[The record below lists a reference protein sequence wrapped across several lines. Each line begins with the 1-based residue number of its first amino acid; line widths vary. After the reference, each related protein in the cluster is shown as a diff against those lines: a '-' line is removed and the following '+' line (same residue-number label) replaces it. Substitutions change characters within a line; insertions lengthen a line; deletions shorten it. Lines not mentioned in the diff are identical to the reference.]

1 MEFEPFRVKVVE
13 PIPLT
18 TKDYRREKL
27 EKAHYNLFLLR
38 SDDITIDLLTDS
50 GTGAMSSKQWS
61 ALIDGDEAYAGSRSF
76 YKFEEVV
83 RQITGFKHIIP
94 THQGRA
100 AERIVFSI
108 LGGKGKLIPSN
119 THFDTT
125 RANIEYSGAEAIDFP
140 TPISFRTDEVA
151 DFKGNIDLDRLEDF
165 LKTHK
170 REEIPLIMM
179 TVTNNS
185 GGGQPVSMEN
195 IRQTSALARKY
206 DIPFFIDCCR
216 FAENAYFIKTRE
228 RGYAEKTILEI
239 AREMFSYADGCMM
252 SAKKDGLSNTG
263 GFIATNL
270 DDLAEKAKV
279 LLIVTEGFITYG
291 GLARRDLETLAVGLL
306 EALDENYLKYR
317 INQVKFLGE
326 KLLERNV
333 PIILPTGGHA
343 VYIDAK
349 RFAPHIP
356 PEQFPGQSIAC
367 EIYLE
372 GGVRT
377 VEIGSLMF
385 GKDGNGQRHLR
396 PPFELVRLAIP
407 RRVYTNNHL
416 EYVAEV
422 AGKVLQYRD
431 RLKGMKI
438 TYQAPYLR
446 HFTAHLSYI

>member
-1 MEFEPFRVKVVE
+1 MNFEPFKIKVVE
-13 PIPLT
+13 PIPVT
-18 TKDYRREKL
+18 TREFRSEKL
-27 EKAHYNLFLLR
+27 REAHYNLFLLR
-38 SDDITIDLLTDS
+38 SDYITIDLLTDS

-61 ALIDGDEAYAGSRSF
+61 AVMDGDEAYAGSRSY

-83 RQITGFKHIIP
+83 RNITGFKHIIP

-100 AERIVFSI
+100 AERILFSVV
-108 LGGKGKLIPSN
+108 GGKGKIIPSN

-125 RANIEYSGAEAIDFP
+125 RANIEYTGAVAVDFP
-140 TPISFRTDEVA
+140 TSIAFKTEEVA
-151 DFKGNIDLDRLEDF
+151 DFKGNIDLDKLEDF
-165 LKTHK
+165 LKSK
-170 REEIPLIMM
+170 PRENVPLVML

-195 IRQTSALARKY
+195 IRRTSEIAHKY
-206 DIPFFIDCCR
+206 GVPFFIDCCR

-228 RGYAEKTILEI
+228 KGYENKTIQEI
-239 AREMFSYADGCMM
+239 AREMFSYADGCIM

-270 DDLAEKAKV
+270 DDIAEQAKV
-279 LLIVTEGFITYG
+279 LLIIGEGFLTYG
-291 GLARRDLETLAVGLL
+291 GLARRDLESLAVGLL
-306 EALDENYLKYR
+306 EALDEKYLEYR
-317 INQVKFLGE
+317 INQVKFLGDE
-326 KLLERNV
+326 LTKRNI
-333 PIILPTGGHA
+333 PILLPTGGHA

-385 GKDGNGQRHLR
+385 GKKDGQGNLASGRY
-396 PPFELVRLAIP
+396 ELVRLAIP

-422 AGKVLQYRD
+422 VARVFERRKD
-431 RLKGMKI
+431 LKGMKI
-438 TYQAPYLR
+438 IYEVPYLR
-446 HFTAHLSYI
+446 HFTAHLDYI